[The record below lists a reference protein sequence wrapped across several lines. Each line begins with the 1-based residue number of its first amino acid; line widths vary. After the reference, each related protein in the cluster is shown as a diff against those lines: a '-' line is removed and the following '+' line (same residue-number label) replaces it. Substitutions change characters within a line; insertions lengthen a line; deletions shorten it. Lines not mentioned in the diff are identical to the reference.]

1 MGNGRWDRR
10 IGMEYGVIFD
20 LDGTLVDSERIALE
34 SWNQT
39 VRYYGLSFE
48 KGFRDE
54 LIGGDLKKAD
64 QKMEKAL
71 PQGITFAEFHQRE
84 QQCFWKL
91 LEQQGLPL
99 KKGSMELLKALREK
113 NISYALA
120 TSSVREKLD
129 RYNVFFPL
137 YSLFEILVSGDM
149 VEYGKPNPEIYL
161 KAAGF
166 MKTDIKNCY
175 IVEDSPNGIHG
186 AAAAGGM
193 VVGIPDLIPYGEK
206 ELEQCS
212 LIFRDLSELKE
223 YLKV

>member
-1 MGNGRWDRR
+1 MLLEAAGAA
-10 IGMEYGVIFD
+10 
-20 LDGTLVDSERIALE
+20 GTS
-34 SWNQT
+34 
-39 VRYYGLSFE
+39 
-48 KGFRDE
+48 
-54 LIGGDLKKAD
+54 LKKRQYGAF
-64 QKMEKAL
+64 E
-71 PQGITFAEFHQRE
+71 GF
-84 QQCFWKL
+84 
-91 LEQQGLPL
+91 
-99 KKGSMELLKALREK
+99 KGKEHT
-113 NISYALA
+113 YALA

-212 LIFRDLSELKE
+212 LIFRDLTELKE